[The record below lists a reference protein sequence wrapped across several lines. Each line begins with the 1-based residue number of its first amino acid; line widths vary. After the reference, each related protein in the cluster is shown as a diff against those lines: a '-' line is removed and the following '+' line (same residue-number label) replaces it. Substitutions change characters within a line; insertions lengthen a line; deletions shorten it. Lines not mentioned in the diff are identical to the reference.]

1 MNETCSE
8 TEQPFENLLG
18 APIRVNT
25 TVHIPYTALS
35 IQKKRPKIVKLNHI
49 IVQQL

>member
-25 TVHIPYTALS
+25 TVHNPIYCTAHFHEN
-35 IQKKRPKIVKLNHI
+35 VEKLNHI
-49 IVQQL
+49 IVQQP